1 MIPSKYYYD
10 DDTKT
15 QWNRKK
21 QTKAQA
27 KAAKKAKFDPKS
39 KSTAVEVSKERS
51 ANAKPGLKAPT
62 KESIKQRMEE
72 NEEDE
77 DEDEDEADEDE
88 DANEWVS
95 ESNTDDNDES
105 QELEGGS
112 EVEDTD
118 INIVYDDEG
127 NILEGEEEEEV
138 KQKPKAKSQ
147 QNKPDPQRIQE
158 LRSQLASRIQELREK
173 RKAPGTT
180 VKGAPLNREAILE
193 ARREKQKLNKEKQL
207 LKRKREE
214 EEEEEDDDSEESGS
228 EDEAKSGVMYS
239 QVVFRDGE
247 RATADLKDIRK
258 KKSTKGPRDILGQL
272 KHIEKKKAKL
282 ESMDSEKRQDIE
294 MKTKW
299 SKALALAEGEK
310 VRDDEKML
318 KKSLK
323 RQTKEKKKS
332 AKTWKERQQTVTK
345 NIAEKQ
351 QKREENIAL
360 KRERNKLKSKKAK
373 KRAGFEGR
381 RKPSSKNKRAKKN

>member
-39 KSTAVEVSKERS
+39 KSTAVEVSKERA
-51 ANAKPGLKAPT
+51 ANAKPGLEAPT
-62 KESIKQRMEE
+62 KESIKHRREE
-72 NEEDE
+72 N
-77 DEDEDEADEDE
+77 EADEDE
-88 DANEWVS
+88 NEDEAEEDEDANQWVS
-95 ESNTDDNDES
+95 ESNTDDSNKS

-112 EVEDTD
+112 EAEDTD

-127 NILEGEEEEEV
+127 NVLEEEEIE
-138 KQKPKAKSQ
+138 QKPNAKAP

-193 ARREKQKLNKEKQL
+193 ARREKQRLNKEKQL

-214 EEEEEDDDSEESGS
+214 EEEDEEEEDDSEDGGS
-228 EDEAKSGVMYS
+228 EDEAKSGIMYS
-239 QVVFRDGE
+239 QVVFRDGD
-247 RATADLKDIRK
+247 RATADLTDIRK
-258 KKSTKGPRDILGQL
+258 KKSAKGPRDILGQL

-282 ESMDSEKRQDIE
+282 ETMDSEKRQGIE
-294 MKTKW
+294 LKTKW
-299 SKALALAEGEK
+299 SKALAMAEGEK

-332 AKTWKERQQTVTK
+332 AKTWKERQQTVAT

-351 QKREENIAL
+351 KKREENIAL